1 LDTALATHGRTEVRN
16 SIMPATERLY
26 YTDCYL
32 REFDAHVLK
41 SEPDPR
47 GLRIYLDRTAFYPES
62 GGQPSDRGTLADV
75 PLLDVVDEDDAV
87 AHIVEGGSPA
97 GITHGATVRGL
108 IDWAQ
113 RFDHMQQHT
122 GQHALSAAFEHTG
135 GYRTVSFHLGAVV
148 STIDL
153 DSDRLGRRQIEAAED
168 LANQIVFEDRE
179 VRISFRAAE
188 EASQMDLRKP
198 TRREGEVR
206 LIEIEDFDLSACGG
220 THVRRTG
227 AIGLIAVRKVER
239 QAQKGAGG
247 QTRVEFVCGRR
258 ALLAARRDFQTLS
271 EASRL
276 LSNSSDQVPA
286 LVAGQLDELRA
297 LARARD
303 RLTERVAGYRARELY
318 QAAAPRDGWTIVRCV
333 FAAEEQAEAKRIAHA
348 VASEPAAIALIGVKG
363 DPTSLYFAQSPG
375 GELDMGVL
383 LKHGVAKFGGKGGGT
398 HDFAQGGGVAEGR
411 IEELLTFAE
420 AEIRQ

>member
-1 LDTALATHGRTEVRN
+1 MRN

-32 REFDAHVLK
+32 REFEARVIK

-47 GLRIYLDRTAFYPES
+47 GLRVYLDRTAFYPES
-62 GGQPSDRGTLADV
+62 GGQPSDRGTLADA
-75 PLLDVVDEDDAV
+75 PLLDVVAEDDAV
-87 AHIVEGGSPA
+87 AHIVEGDSPA
-97 GITHGATVRGL
+97 GIVQGATVRGL

-122 GQHALSAAFEHTG
+122 GQHLLSAAFEHTG
-135 GYRTVSFHLGAVV
+135 GYRTVSFHLGAAV

-168 LANQIVFEDRE
+168 LANQIVFENRE
-179 VRISFRAAE
+179 VRISFRGAQ
-188 EASQMDLRKP
+188 EANQMGLRKL
-198 TRREGEVR
+198 TEREGEVR

-227 AIGLIAVRKVER
+227 ALGLIAVRKVER
-239 QAQKGAGG
+239 QAQKGAAG
-247 QTRVEFVCGRR
+247 QMRIEFVCGGR
-258 ALLAARRDFQTLS
+258 ALLAARRDFQILS

-276 LSNSSDQVPA
+276 LSNSPDQVPA

-303 RLTERVAGYRARELY
+303 RLTERVAQYRARELC
-318 QAAAPRDGWTIVRCV
+318 QAAPPRGGWTIVRCV
-333 FAAEEQAEAKRIAHA
+333 FAVEEQAEAKKIAHA
-348 VASEPAAIALIGVKG
+348 VASEPAAMALIGVKG
-363 DPTSLYFAQSPG
+363 NPTSLYFAQSAG
-375 GELDMGVL
+375 GKQDMGAL
-383 LKHGVAKFGGKGGGT
+383 LKQSVAEFGGKGGGA
-398 HDFAQGGGVAEGR
+398 HDFAQGGGVAEDR

-420 AEIRQ
+420 AQIRK